1 VFDTVTALMTHT
13 EQAKKRVNSCPFI
26 ISELEIADFI
36 VLRLVLFL
44 PVEFLDEVVD
54 TL

>member
-13 EQAKKRVNSCPFI
+13 EQAKKCINSCPFI
-26 ISELEIADFI
+26 ISELEIA
-36 VLRLVLFL
+36 
-44 PVEFLDEVVD
+44 EFLDEVVD